1 MLEKSL
7 RIFAAPSPCSL
18 ANRAAVAVD
27 RHHGGAVRGVRG
39 KRDRAAAPPPRG
51 AAAVAR
57 GLPDLQSDDG
67 QAQRAAEPPSAAGRR
82 CGHRRLRRG
91 GRFPGQDTI
100 E

>member
-18 ANRAAVAVD
+18 PNRAAVAVD

-51 AAAVAR
+51 AAAV
-57 GLPDLQSDDG
+57 G
-67 QAQRAAEPPSAAGRR
+67 
-82 CGHRRLRRG
+82 
-91 GRFPGQDTI
+91 
-100 E
+100 